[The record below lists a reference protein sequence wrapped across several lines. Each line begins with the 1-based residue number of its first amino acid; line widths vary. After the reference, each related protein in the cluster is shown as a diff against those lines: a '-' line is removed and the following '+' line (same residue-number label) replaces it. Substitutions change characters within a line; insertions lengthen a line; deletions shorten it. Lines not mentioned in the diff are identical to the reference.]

1 MKFLLR
7 LIICFLLIIVFPFD
21 SLSAEILQI
30 NSSKNI
36 IVGDQ
41 NRNLSIELFC
51 AEVKKEDE
59 EKAIKILKSNFPR
72 GKRVRIKPIRYDDG
86 QLVAQVFSISENVG
100 MTDLLIAKDL
110 SQNNCE

>member
-7 LIICFLLIIVFPFD
+7 LLICFLLIVVCPFD
-21 SLSAEILQI
+21 SLSAEVLQI

-36 IVGDQ
+36 IIGDQ
-41 NRNLSIELFC
+41 NRNLSIKLFC

-72 GKRVRIKPIRYDDG
+72 GKKVRIKPIRYDDG
-86 QLVAQVFSISENVG
+86 QLVAQVFSINENVG
-100 MTDLLIAKDL
+100 MIDLLIAKNY